1 MNSVNTYRPI
11 NRTLAVIDGG
21 LNSKVAPPPTGQQP
35 KLLDQVRLAI
45 RTRHYSPKTEDS

>member
-35 KLLDQVRLAI
+35 KLALRFSQALLAL
-45 RTRHYSPKTEDS
+45 TQYSSGEPW